1 MEYRPLGNTGL
12 NISSISLG
20 TWPFG
25 GSWGRVD
32 EDQAMSILHRAI
44 DFGVNFFD
52 TADVYGD
59 GRSERLLGRLRATRS
74 EPFSVATKVG
84 LRLEPHTADGYT
96 RDNLRAFIDRSL
108 SNLRSDRIDL
118 LQLHSPP
125 TDVYYRPEIFA
136 ILEDFVQEGKVAH
149 WGVSVNR
156 VEEGIKAIE
165 YPVIRSVQIVYNM
178 FRQRP
183 AELFFQKAQQRGVGI
198 LARLPLASGL
208 LSGRMNAGT
217 SFAQDDHRSYNRNG
231 EKFDRGET
239 FAGVDFETALGAVEQ
254 LRTLVPSGV
263 TMAQW
268 ALRWILMNDAV
279 SCAIP
284 GARRIEQL
292 EENVAASGLAPLNR
306 QVMNLI
312 DQTYNGQVR
321 DLVHNCW

>member
-1 MEYRPLGNTGL
+1 MEYRSLGNTGL
-12 NISSISLG
+12 NISTISLG

-32 EDQAMSILHRAI
+32 EDQAMRILHRAI
-44 DFGVNFFD
+44 DLGVNLFD

-59 GRSERLLGRLRATRS
+59 GRSERLLGQLRAARS

-84 LRLEPHTADGYT
+84 LRLEPHVADGYT
-96 RDNLRAFIDRSL
+96 RDNLSAFIDRSL
-108 SNLRSDRIDL
+108 SNLRTDRIDL

-136 ILEDFVQEGKVAH
+136 VLEDFVQEGKVAF

-156 VEEGIKAIE
+156 VEEGLKAIE
-165 YPVIRSVQIVYNM
+165 YPIIRSVQIVYNM

-183 AELFFQKAQQRGVGI
+183 AELLFEKAKQSGVGI

-239 FAGVDFETALGAVEQ
+239 FAGVDFETAVGAVEQ
-254 LRTLVPSGV
+254 LRRLVPSGV

-284 GARRIEQL
+284 GARRVEQL
-292 EENVAASGLAPLNR
+292 EENVPASGLAPLNR
-306 QVMNLI
+306 EIMNLI
-312 DQTYNGQVR
+312 DQTYKGQIR
-321 DLVHNCW
+321 NLVHNCW